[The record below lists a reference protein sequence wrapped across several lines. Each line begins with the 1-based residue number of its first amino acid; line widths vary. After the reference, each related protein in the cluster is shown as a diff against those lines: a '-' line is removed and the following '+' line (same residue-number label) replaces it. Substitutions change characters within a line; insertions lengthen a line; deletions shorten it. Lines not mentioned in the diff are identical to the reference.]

1 MTRAGGMA
9 RDGQRGRQ
17 FVKGLTIGILTG
29 VAALAVAAGG
39 ATQTA
44 ETTPPPGRR
53 AQQLQARF
61 QIGAMEG
68 VLERAVQ
75 MGAQK
80 LRMQV
85 QAVAPDLLFITGAP
99 RARGFWLDGY
109 GVFFDVDVPAIRR
122 SLAWSF
128 RMLEQADRGLDVAL
142 ASMRQRVAA
151 IDDPEARRELLQ
163 SLQQLERQVSPASVG
178 APRGDG
184 SGPQAVSAQPGIAA
198 GPRQM
203 SAEQAAVLE
212 DPALAYTNE
221 VKAALVNAMVEYSAP
236 IPLGSDEWLTVA
248 ARDQDGTRLQ
258 PGEPYD
264 VSTILLRIKG
274 SDLGAY
280 RARQIDRDEMLRRVE
295 VKEY

>member
-1 MTRAGGMA
+1 ME
-9 RDGQRGRQ
+9 
-17 FVKGLTIGILTG
+17 GLRIGILTG

-39 ATQTA
+39 AAQTTDPA
-44 ETTPPPGRR
+44 APPGVR

-128 RMLEQADRGLDVAL
+128 RMLEQTDRGLDVAL

-151 IDDPEARRELLQ
+151 IDDPDARRELLQ
-163 SLQQLERQVSPASVG
+163 SLQQLERQVNPSSVTALRPGSPGAQTVSASEAPAA
-178 APRGDG
+178 APRE
-184 SGPQAVSAQPGIAA
+184 
-198 GPRQM
+198 M
-203 SAEQAAVLE
+203 SAEQVAVLQ

-236 IPLGSDEWLTVA
+236 IPLTPDEWLTVA

-264 VSTILLRIKG
+264 VSTIVLRIKG
-274 SDLGAY
+274 SDLAAY
-280 RARQIDRDEMLRRVE
+280 RARQIDRDETLRRVE

>member
-1 MTRAGGMA
+1 VDGLKTGM
-9 RDGQRGRQ
+9 
-17 FVKGLTIGILTG
+17 LTG
-29 VAALAVAAGG
+29 ALALVVAAAAGAQPA
-39 ATQTA
+39 ATA
-44 ETTPPPGRR
+44 ATPGQR
-53 AQQLQARF
+53 AQQIQARF

-85 QAVAPDLLFITGAP
+85 QAVAPDLLFIAGAP

-128 RMLEQADRGLDVAL
+128 RMLEQTDRGLELSL
-142 ASMRQRVAA
+142 AAMRQRVAA
-151 IDDPEARRELLQ
+151 IDDAEARSELLQ
-163 SLQQLERQVSPASVG
+163 SLQQLERQVNPSSVTASRPGSPG
-178 APRGDG
+178 A
-184 SGPQAVSAQPGIAA
+184 QAVSASGAPAA
-198 GPRQM
+198 EPRPM
-203 SAEQAAVLE
+203 SPEQAAVLQ

-236 IPLGSDEWLTVA
+236 IPLSPDEWLTVA

-264 VSTILLRIKG
+264 VSTIVLRIKG
-274 SDLGAY
+274 ADLAAY
-280 RARQIDRDEMLRRVE
+280 RAQQIDRDETLRRVE

>member
-1 MTRAGGMA
+1 MDGLKTGMLSGA
-9 RDGQRGRQ
+9 LAL
-17 FVKGLTIGILTG
+17 F
-29 VAALAVAAGG
+29 VAAAAG
-39 ATQTA
+39 AQPA
-44 ETTPPPGRR
+44 ATTPTPGQR
-53 AQQLQARF
+53 AQQIQARF

-85 QAVAPDLLFITGAP
+85 QAVAPDLLFIAGAP

-128 RMLEQADRGLDVAL
+128 RMLEQTDRGLDLAL
-142 ASMRQRVAA
+142 AAMRQRVAA
-151 IDDPEARRELLQ
+151 IDDAEARSELLQ
-163 SLQQLERQVSPASVG
+163 SLQQLERQVNPSSVTALRPGSPG
-178 APRGDG
+178 A
-184 SGPQAVSAQPGIAA
+184 QTVSASEAPAA
-198 GPRQM
+198 EPRQM
-203 SAEQAAVLE
+203 SPEQAAVLQ

-221 VKAALVNAMVEYSAP
+221 VKTALVNAMVEYSAP
-236 IPLGSDEWLTVA
+236 IPLSPDEWLTVA

-264 VSTILLRIKG
+264 VSTIVLRIKG
-274 SDLGAY
+274 ADLAAY
-280 RARQIDRDEMLRRVE
+280 RAQQIDREEMLRRVE